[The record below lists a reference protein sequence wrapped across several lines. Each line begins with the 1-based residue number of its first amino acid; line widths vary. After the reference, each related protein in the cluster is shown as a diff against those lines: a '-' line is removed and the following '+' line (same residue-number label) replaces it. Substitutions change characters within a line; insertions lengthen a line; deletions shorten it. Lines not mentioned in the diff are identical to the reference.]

1 MKSIFT
7 FLFLSF
13 CSLLQPTKLYAQLG
27 QCPTCKK
34 AIANCIY
41 KGRHPEPSVKISFS
55 SSDASHPMLLY
66 IDGVKKDSITA
77 YPGGSYSCNL
87 KYGTH
92 TIVANAL
99 DMEDYKE
106 SITVNKNT
114 ASWHPIK
121 AERAFS
127 GKNALQIKT
136 IGDYYANGSNG
147 RIKNQDEA
155 CIWYEK
161 AAEKGDASAGYSA
174 GMILIKRR
182 RNSDVERAV
191 ELFHVS
197 AEQGIKE
204 SQYELGRAYYYGDG
218 LDKNYKEA
226 LKWFEKA
233 ASQNHIEAWFYV
245 GVVYY
250 HARGVDRDYAK
261 AMDCFKKSTDYKVA
275 QHFIGYM
282 YEEGLG
288 VQANMNIAKDW
299 YLKAALQGYAPAQK
313 SLGDYYTNTS
323 MILKTDS
330 ISYIEE
336 KKGKTT
342 KFNGH
347 FQGTVGKNYKE
358 AAMWYQKAADQENA
372 EAQKSLADL
381 YVQGKGLDKDTLKA
395 INLYRKAVSNFAL
408 EEDYQSA
415 YSAGKILISLDKKEY
430 LMFPANYKKDYSI
443 DLGRHSFHAL
453 LVKEFSE
460 AELLARE
467 GIAAD
472 DSQQWIYTNLAAS
485 LLFQGRFSEAEKIYT
500 QWKDRLKTGFLDD
513 FRIFENRNML
523 SVEQKSEI
531 EKIKNMLKE

>member
-13 CSLLQPTKLYAQLG
+13 CSLLHPTKLYAQLG

-34 AIANCIY
+34 AIANCKY
-41 KGRHPEPSVKISFS
+41 KGKHPEPSVKISFS
-55 SSDASHPMLLY
+55 SSEASHPMLLY
-66 IDGVKKDSITA
+66 IDGVRKDSITA

-161 AAEKGDASAGYSA
+161 AAEMGDASAGYSA

-191 ELFHVS
+191 NLFRMS

-204 SQYELGRAYYYGDG
+204 SQYELGRSYYYGDG
-218 LDKNYKEA
+218 LERNYKEA

-233 ASQNHIEAWFYV
+233 AIQNHIETWFYI
-245 GVVYY
+245 GVIYY

-261 AMDCFKKSTDYKVA
+261 AMDCFKKSIDYKVA

-313 SLGDYYTNTS
+313 SLGDYYANTS

-330 ISYIEE
+330 FSYNEE
-336 KKGKTT
+336 KTNKGK
-342 KFNGH
+342 KYNGH
-347 FQGTVGKNYKE
+347 FHGTVGKN
-358 AAMWYQKAADQENA
+358 
-372 EAQKSLADL
+372 
-381 YVQGKGLDKDTLKA
+381 
-395 INLYRKAVSNFAL
+395 IRK
-408 EEDYQSA
+408 
-415 YSAGKILISLDKKEY
+415 
-430 LMFPANYKKDYSI
+430 P
-443 DLGRHSFHAL
+443 
-453 LVKEFSE
+453 
-460 AELLARE
+460 
-467 GIAAD
+467 
-472 DSQQWIYTNLAAS
+472 
-485 LLFQGRFSEAEKIYT
+485 
-500 QWKDRLKTGFLDD
+500 
-513 FRIFENRNML
+513 
-523 SVEQKSEI
+523 
-531 EKIKNMLKE
+531 